1 MSNGGNVSASAA
13 LPTGL
18 QTAII
23 VGAGASGLCT
33 AIKLKQ
39 QGIDKFVILE
49 LSDGVGGTWRDN
61 SYPGSGCDVP
71 SHLYSFSFEPNPNW
85 TRRFSRQPEILD
97 YFEFVADKYKLRP
110 HIVTNTRVDEAR
122 YDAENSTW
130 KVTTD
135 KGDVV
140 EGRFLI
146 SGTGQ
151 LNRPFVPE
159 IEGTDS
165 FAGTAF
171 HSARWNHDHDLTGKN
186 IAVIGNGASAIQF
199 VPEIVPKAANVT
211 IFQRSA
217 NWIVE
222 KPDRSYPAWERA
234 LYKYVKP
241 LLWLSR
247 QRIFYAFEMRFSSFK
262 QGTWLNKVAD
272 KAAREHMEEEL
283 KTDEARALHIPDYP
297 IGCKRVLISN
307 DYLAAVQE
315 PHVKVNTSGVAK
327 IEADAIIGNDGQRHE
342 IDTLIYSTGFKTSE
356 FISPMK
362 VVGVDG
368 IDLNAAWKEGA
379 EAHQGI
385 TVAGFPNFFMAYGP
399 NTNLGHNSIIFMV
412 ECQVRYIMNCLNMVL
427 ARDLKALDV
436 KREAMS
442 AYNTRLQNALGDTI
456 WAAGC
461 DSWYK
466 NDAGKIVNNWS
477 GYALGYRK
485 ETRKLS
491 WDDYQLIA

>member
-1 MSNGGNVSASAA
+1 MVEGQKAA
-13 LPTGL
+13 KLPQDT
-18 QTAII
+18 QKAII
-23 VGAGASGLCT
+23 VGAGASGLCA

-39 QGIDKFVILE
+39 QGINDFVILE

-97 YFEFVADKYKLRP
+97 YFEFVADKYGLRQ
-110 HIVTNTRVDEAR
+110 HLITNTRVDEAR
-122 YDAENSTW
+122 FDEDAGLW
-130 KVTTD
+130 RVTTAA
-135 KGDVV
+135 GETVS
-140 EGRFLI
+140 GRFLI

-151 LNRPFVPE
+151 LNRPFVPALPGAE
-159 IEGTDS
+159 N
-165 FAGTAF
+165 FKGTAF
-171 HSARWNHDHDLTGKN
+171 HSARWNHDVDLTGKR

-199 VPEIVPKAANVT
+199 VPEIVPKAKAVT

-222 KPDRSYPAWERA
+222 KPDRPYPAWERA
-234 LYKYVKP
+234 LYKMVKP

-247 QRIFYAFEMRFSSFK
+247 QRIFYAFELRFSSFK
-262 QGTWLNKVAD
+262 QGTWLNKVAQ
-272 KAAREHMEEEL
+272 KAALEHMEEEL
-283 KTDEARALHIPDYP
+283 KTEEARKLHIPDYP

-315 PHVKVNTSGVAK
+315 PHVSANTSGVK
-327 IEADAIIGNDGQRHE
+327 ELTADAIIGNDGQRYE
-342 IDTLIYSTGFKTSE
+342 IDTLIYSTGFRTSE
-356 FISPMK
+356 FIAPMK
-362 VVGVDG
+362 VIGAG
-368 IDLNAAWKEGA
+368 GKDLNEAWKDGA

-412 ECQVRYIMNCLNMVL
+412 ECQIRYIMKCMNYVL
-427 ARDLKALDV
+427 KRGAKAVDV
-436 KREAMS
+436 KPEAMS
-442 AYNTRLQNALGDTI
+442 KYNTQLQDELGNTI

-491 WDDYQLIA
+491 FDDYELIT